1 MPGPSTAGFQLS
13 PQQKHL
19 CSLPGGRRRSAQL
32 ALLLEGLVDVQRLQ
46 HALQKI
52 VKRHEIL
59 RTTFQRNS
67 GMKFPFQVVNDDAV
81 PHWSQTDLRS
91 MNATAQEHRLGEL
104 FAVNAEVDVEHPP
117 TVQANLVALS
127 NERHVFIIRLPSLC
141 ADTTTLRNLSVELA
155 RLYANPGGSATESLQ
170 YADYSEW
177 QNELL
182 QKADESSQ
190 PGKDYWNSHDFS
202 ATPPLAFPFQL
213 KPEGDQDFCPATISI
228 QLHRDVLERINSVSS
243 EDARNI
249 LLCCW
254 QVLLWRL
261 TGQLEVVI
269 GYVSDGR
276 TQEELGSA
284 LGLFTKTMPLHT
296 NFEPDLPFAE
306 LLKQMGQGE
315 SEITD
320 WQDYFPLARM
330 EQELPVGFSIKN
342 TFQAQ
347 TADGLSFSIYEE
359 RCHSDRFH
367 LELRCIADGALAG
380 AELAYDPAYFRRDVA
395 ERIARRFSIL
405 LNAAVAD
412 PNTLVSKLPI
422 MDADERRQVV
432 ISFNQTTADYPRHK
446 CIHQLFEEQAARTPD
461 RPALRFAEH
470 ELSYTQLNARA
481 NQLAHLLR
489 KRGVHANVPVGLCV
503 ERSAEMIIG
512 LLGILKAGGCYVPLA
527 PDNPKQRLAH
537 QLSETATPVVLTQEK
552 LLQHLPEF
560 SGETFCL
567 DRDRALLEKEPTNNP
582 RQNNTPE
589 DLVYVIYTSGST
601 GLPKGVA
608 VQHLN
613 LVNYSNFICRRL
625 GVAQTSPELHFAT
638 VSTISADLGNTCIF
652 PALISGGCLHVI
664 DYEMAMAANLFASY
678 AAQHPIDVLKITP
691 SHLSTLL
698 NAHEGKAILPR
709 KFLVLGGEAL
719 SWHLVNR
726 VLQASDCSVINHYG
740 PTEATV
746 GCCTFAAQDNDVS
759 AWAPATVPIG
769 RPIANDEIYILD
781 QHLQPVPIGVPGE
794 LCIGGAGL
802 ARGYMN
808 QPQQTAERFIPH
820 PFSNDHSARLYRT
833 GDLAR
838 FLPDGNVEFMGRID
852 HQVKIRGFRVEPA
865 EIEAVLKLHS
875 SVRQSVIVPYQDKSG
890 DKRLAAYVVATKQT
904 KVEQVRAFLLE
915 HLPEHM
921 VPSTIVLIES
931 LPLTPNGKIDLRAL
945 PSPEGGSAQAQREF
959 VTPRNPAEQNLVAI
973 WTEVLKLDRI
983 GVNDNFFE
991 LGGHSLLATQIISRI
1006 RSTFRVQLP
1015 LHSFLETPTVSG
1027 LAEKISQCPVAE
1039 TEDQEMARLLQE
1051 LEGVSDEEAERLLAA
1066 EMEKNNDRGTGS
1078 SGQ

>member
-1 MPGPSTAGFQLS
+1 MPERSTAGFQLS

-19 CSLPGGRRRSAQL
+19 WSLPDGRRRCAQV
-32 ALLLEGLVDVQRLQ
+32 ALLLEGLVDVQRLR
-46 HALQKI
+46 HALQEI
-52 VKRHEIL
+52 VEQHEIL
-59 RTTFQRNS
+59 RTTFQRNP
-67 GMKFPFQVVNDDAV
+67 GMKFPFQVVDDGAAF
-81 PHWSQTDLRS
+81 HWSQLDLRS
-91 MNATAQEHRLGEL
+91 ISATSQECRLRELLAANADL
-104 FAVNAEVDVEHPP
+104 DVEHTP
-117 TVQANLVALS
+117 TLQANLFALS
-127 NERHVFIIRLPSLC
+127 NERHVLIISLPALC
-141 ADTTTLRNLSVELA
+141 ADSTTLKNLSLELA
-155 RLYANPGGSATESLQ
+155 RLYANSTEVATESLQ

-182 QKADESSQ
+182 QKGDESSQ
-190 PGKDYWNSHDFS
+190 TGKDYWNSHDFS
-202 ATPPLAFPFQL
+202 ATPPLALPFQL
-213 KPEGDQDFCPATISI
+213 KPEGHQDFCPATISV
-228 QLHRDVLERINSVSS
+228 QLDRDKLQQINSVSS
-243 EDARNI
+243 EDACNL

-254 QVLLWRL
+254 QGLLWRL
-261 TGQLEVVI
+261 TGRPEVVI

-276 TQEELGSA
+276 THEDLSSA
-284 LGLFTKTMPLHT
+284 LGLFTKTMPMHSS
-296 NFEPDLPFAE
+296 FEQDIPFAE
-306 LLKQMGQGE
+306 LLKQVRQAQ
-315 SEITD
+315 SEIAD
-320 WQDYFPLARM
+320 WQDYFPMARM
-330 EQELPVGFSIKN
+330 EQELPVGFSVN
-342 TFQAQ
+342 SFFQAQ
-347 TADGLSFSIYEE
+347 TSERLSFSVHEQ
-359 RCHSDRFH
+359 RCHSSRFH
-367 LELRCIADGALAG
+367 LELRCIVDGALAG
-380 AELAYDPAYFRRDVA
+380 AELVYDPAYFPRDVA
-395 ERIARRFSIL
+395 ERMARRFSIL

-412 PNTLVSKLPI
+412 PNTLVGKLPI
-422 MDADERRQVV
+422 MDADERREVV
-432 ISFNQTTADYPRHK
+432 VTFNQTAADYPRDK

-461 RPALRFAEH
+461 LPALRFAEH
-470 ELSYTQLNARA
+470 ELSYAQLNARA

-489 KRGVHANVPVGLCV
+489 NRGVKANVCVGLCV

-537 QLSETATPVVLTQEK
+537 QLSETAAPLVLTQEK

-560 SGETFCL
+560 SGDILCL
-567 DRDRALLEKEPTNNP
+567 DRDRALLEKEPANNP
-582 RQNNTPE
+582 EQNNTPE

-625 GVAQTSPELHFAT
+625 GVNQASPGLNFAT

-664 DYEMAMAANLFASY
+664 AYEMAMAANLFASY

-698 NAHEGKAILPR
+698 NAPEGKEILPR
-709 KFLVLGGEAL
+709 KFLALGGEAL

-726 VLQASDCSVINHYG
+726 VLQSSDCSVINHYG

-746 GCCTFAAQDNDVS
+746 GCCTFAVRDNDVS
-759 AWAPATVPIG
+759 ASPATVPIG

-781 QHLQPVPIGVPGE
+781 QHLQPVPIGVAGE
-794 LCIGGAGL
+794 LCIGGTGL
-802 ARGYMN
+802 AKGYMN

-820 PFSNDHSARLYRT
+820 PFSNHPSARLYRT

-865 EIEAVLKLHS
+865 EIEAVLKLHPS
-875 SVRQSVIVPYQDKSG
+875 IKQSVIVPYQDKSEE
-890 DKRLAAYVVATKQT
+890 KRLAAYVVATKQT

-915 HLPEHM
+915 NLPEYM
-921 VPSTIVLIES
+921 VPSAIVLIES
-931 LPLTPNGKIDLRAL
+931 LPLTPNGKIDLKVL
-945 PSPEGGSAQAQREF
+945 PSPEEGSAQEQREF

-1066 EMEKNNDRGTGS
+1066 EMEKNNDQGRGS
-1078 SGQ
+1078 SEQ